1 MMQTLQKPYKDSKL
15 RAVIGMLD
23 PTLQDVSLSKD
34 SKDTFITRRGGTE
47 IIIIEGDEEIA
58 KELQDG
64 NQSES
69 RAENQNEQD
78 HWHL

>member
-1 MMQTLQKPYKDSKL
+1 MHRAMMQTLQKPYKDSKL

-34 SKDTFITRRGGTE
+34 LKDTFIIRRGGTE

-58 KELQDG
+58 KEHQDG
-64 NQSES
+64 NQSDS
-69 RAENQNEQD
+69 RAENQN
-78 HWHL
+78 

>member
-34 SKDTFITRRGGTE
+34 LKDTFIIRRGGTE

-64 NQSES
+64 NQSDS
-69 RAENQNEQD
+69 RAENQN
-78 HWHL
+78 